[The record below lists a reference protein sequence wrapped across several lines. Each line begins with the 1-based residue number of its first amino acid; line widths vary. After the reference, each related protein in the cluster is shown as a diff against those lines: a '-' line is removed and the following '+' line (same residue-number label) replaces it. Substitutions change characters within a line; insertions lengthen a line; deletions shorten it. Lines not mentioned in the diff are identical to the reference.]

1 MYLVEREVFCPP
13 QNFCYILCYTLGVL
27 GGSVTAVGQRIRCWE
42 GGGRSCLF
50 RHSSC
55 SLYSD

>member
-27 GGSVTAVGQRIRCWE
+27 GGSVTAVG
-42 GGGRSCLF
+42 
-50 RHSSC
+50 
-55 SLYSD
+55 